1 MKRTSS
7 TITEKIWRK
16 IVMLTILLFV
26 VFMVSACATINQ
38 GSASKL
44 ADQGALVAKT
54 VGQSYQ
60 SAGDD
65 LARYVEAEYL
75 LSGIKPGY
83 SPPSDEML
91 KYIDT
96 IEKELHLRQQ
106 MFAGLNDVYVSF
118 GALCTYDAKG
128 EVEKSMGNTMQAAN
142 NLATML
148 GGAVSASVG
157 KLFSAVAG
165 DVVGQVQSE
174 RIKNASAKIRSL
186 LEGIVFLLEKQN
198 EQAALVGM
206 RDEIAKDKLKVAKY
220 FWENDFALADGI
232 LDEEIQSYGL
242 TPKAPALNDASKN
255 PYLLKGVNAVLEWR
269 YKKEVDSQVAAY
281 NATIQSLRTLINEHS
296 KIEAGEPVN
305 LEAIQGYMSTVQQ
318 YVNLITAIK
327 KGK

>member
-7 TITEKIWRK
+7 KIVEKIWRK

-26 VFMVSACATINQ
+26 VFMVSACATVNQ
-38 GSASKL
+38 GSAGKL

-60 SAGDD
+60 STGDD
-65 LARYVEAEYL
+65 LDRYVEAEYL

-83 SPPSDEML
+83 SPPTDEML
-91 KYIDT
+91 KNIDT
-96 IEKELHLRQQ
+96 IEKELQLRQQ

-142 NLATML
+142 NLATEL
-148 GGAVSASVG
+148 GGTVPASVD
-157 KLFSAVAG
+157 KLFTAVTG
-165 DVVGQVQSE
+165 DVVGQFQSE
-174 RIKNASAKIRSL
+174 RIKNASVKIRSL

-198 EQAALVGM
+198 EKDAVNGM
-206 RDEIAKDKLKVAKY
+206 QDVISRDKLKVAKY
-220 FWENDFALADGI
+220 FWENGYALADGI

-242 TPKAPALNDASKN
+242 TPKTIALSDASKN
-255 PYLLKGVNAVLEWR
+255 KYLSNGIDAVLDWR
-269 YKKEVDSQVAAY
+269 EKKEVNSQVAAY
-281 NATIQSLRTLINEHS
+281 NATIQSLRTLISEHS

-318 YVNLITAIK
+318 YVNLITAVK